1 MAMVLLVC
9 QGVAI
14 ASASGVSDAA
24 GARDAAATQGVT
36 DDDVAV
42 SEQPVRHT
50 VRFDANAADGG
61 SMEDV
66 VATSGGAGSTWSL
79 TLPACGYTRSGY
91 KFTGWSTTADGV
103 DVKDDAVTEQNEAT
117 PAIAVPD
124 KAALNGWN
132 YSLQENG
139 QDTTV
144 ALSGAVKGEILTLY
158 AQWAPENE
166 STDAFNPTDPTNDQ
180 DAVKDE
186 TPTPYA
192 QWAPEGESTGALN
205 PTDPKSDQAG
215 GAFGAGM
222 APLSARRFVSSPN
235 ALGSDAGSHF
245 HATITAGKTSYS
257 AGSTAIVSVK
267 YDIDPNSVHEDDYVT
282 VRIPQDIA
290 KSVRISV
297 SPQHFKQVVDNG
309 DGTYRLVFGPNAEAS
324 LTGSFS
330 AFVTTADVAT
340 ETSDDIEV
348 GGDALRITVIPT
360 GSAGGSSGTYTDAI
374 MKDAMDNGGKV
385 QYGDYDYSEGHGN
398 KAAQTGVY
406 DSTNDQ
412 SLKYRLYVN
421 QKMAWM
427 HDVTVVD
434 TLPDGMTFDTSHAI
448 EVVYKDNQ
456 EPVDPSQYSVSAEGN
471 KLTFSHPGSF
481 YRSIQINYWVIAKG
495 GENVKYTNRA
505 EINYKD
511 TNNKTYQEHRNYV
524 LQGNN
529 YSAASGEKS
538 VDKTIVSQDPAD
550 QWVTYT
556 FKFWNNNGF
565 QEGEIKLD
573 DQLQD
578 SRVKFLYA
586 EGNDKFDVSYDA
598 ATHTV
603 HIKNKT
609 AIGGDD
615 TEYVRFVVDFTDVPD
630 GTTVYNSVNGGNTT
644 KTLKMP
650 SVKFH
655 ATKTVDG
662 AAPNA
667 SLDGKFKFQLLDADG
682 NVLQTKANSGGDV
695 TFDAIEYKEGDI
707 GKTFTY
713 TVQETPSD
721 DADVANAYQL
731 DETKYTVQVVPT
743 KTTDAQGK
751 EVVVATPVITKNGSS
766 VDAMSFDNTS
776 KTGSLSISKVV
787 EGATAAAQGK
797 DFHLR
802 LSLKD
807 GSGNTLHGSYPYATY
822 DAQGNAVDG
831 ASGQVGDGGTISLKD
846 GQHVVLTGL
855 PANAAYEVQEVDVP
869 NGFTLTS
876 SEGTTGTITPEGS
889 SEASFRNAYKTY
901 GSVTLEATKVF
912 KGASL
917 ADGQFAFELRDAAG
931 HTMQTAHND
940 ANGKVTFSPI
950 SYSASDDGKTFTYRI
965 VEVND
970 GQPGVTYDTHTC
982 LVEVRV
988 ADDGAGNLTTT
999 TTYKTD
1005 SLFGLDG
1012 SNNTFTNTTASALP
1026 QTGGSGLGWPIG
1038 LGTLV
1043 FATALIVFWKKGG
1056 PSWLDSLKKGGD
1068 E

>member
-1 MAMVLLVC
+1 MVMALFVC

-14 ASASGVSDAA
+14 ASASSMPDTASLQDAVA
-24 GARDAAATQGVT
+24 SQGT
-36 DDDVAV
+36 TGGDVATPA
-42 SEQPVRHT
+42 QLARHT
-50 VRFDANAADGG
+50 VCFDANAASDG

-66 VATSGGAGSTWSL
+66 VATSEGTGGTWSL
-79 TLPACGYTRSGY
+79 ALPACGYTRPGY
-91 KFTGWSTTADGV
+91 RFVGWSTTADGA
-103 DVKDDAVTEQNEAT
+103 DVKDDAATEQNEAM

-124 KAALNGWN
+124 KAVLNGWS

-139 QDTTV
+139 QDATV
-144 ALSGAVKGEILTLY
+144 ALSDAVKDDTLTLY
-158 AQWAPENE
+158 AQWTPEDE
-166 STDAFNPTDPTNDQ
+166 SAAAIGPT
-180 DAVKDE
+180 
-186 TPTPYA
+186 
-192 QWAPEGESTGALN
+192 
-205 PTDPKSDQAG
+205 SDQAVG
-215 GAFGAGM
+215 VPGTGM
-222 APLSARRFVSSPN
+222 APLSTRRLASSPN
-235 ALGSDAGSHF
+235 ALGSDTSSHF
-245 HATITAGKTSYS
+245 HATITSGKTSYS

-267 YDIDPNSVHEDDYVT
+267 YDIDLNSVHEDDYVT

-330 AFVTTADVAT
+330 AFVTTADVTT

-360 GSAGGSSGTYTDAI
+360 GSAGGTSGTYTDAI

-385 QYGDYDYSEGHGN
+385 QYGDYDYSEGRGN
-398 KAAQTGVY
+398 NAAQTGVY
-406 DSTNDQ
+406 DSTSDQ

-448 EVVYKDNQ
+448 EVVYKDNHA
-456 EPVDPSQYSVSAEGN
+456 PVDPGQYSVSAEGN
-471 KLTFSHPGSF
+471 RLTFSHPGFF

-538 VDKTIVSQDPAD
+538 VDKTVVSQDPAD

-586 EGNDKFDVSYDA
+586 ESNDKFDVSYDPDA
-598 ATHTV
+598 HIV
-603 HIKNKT
+603 HIRNKQP
-609 AIGGDD
+609 ISGDD

-662 AAPNA
+662 AVPSV

-695 TFDAIEYKEGDI
+695 TFDAIEYKEEDL

-713 TVQETPSD
+713 TVREAQSD

-731 DETKYTVQVVPT
+731 DEATYTVQVVPT
-743 KTTDAQGK
+743 NTTDAQGK
-751 EVVVATPVITKNGSS
+751 EAVVATPVITKDGSS
-766 VDAMSFDNTS
+766 VDTMSFDNTS
-776 KTGSLSISKVV
+776 KTGSLGISKAV
-787 EGATAAAQGK
+787 EGATTSAQGK
-797 DFHLR
+797 DFHFK

-807 GSGNTLHGSYPYATY
+807 GSGNPLPGSYPYATY
-822 DAQGNAVDG
+822 DAQGNAVGG
-831 ASGQVGDGGTISLKD
+831 ASGQVGDGGTVSMKD
-846 GQHVVLTGL
+846 GQHVVLANL
-855 PANAAYEVQEVDVP
+855 PANATYEVQEIDVP
-869 NGFTLTS
+869 DGFTLAS
-876 SEGTTGTITPEGS
+876 SGGTTGTIALGDS
-889 SEASFRNAYKTY
+889 SEASFTNAYGTS
-901 GSVTLEATKVF
+901 GSISLEATKIL

-917 ADGQFAFELRDAAG
+917 ADGQFAFELRDAEG
-931 HTMQTAHND
+931 HTLQTAHND
-940 ANGKVTFSPI
+940 ANGMVAFSPI

-982 LVEVRV
+982 LVEVAV
-988 ADDGAGNLTTT
+988 ADDGTGNLTTT

-1005 SLFGLDG
+1005 SLFGLDT
-1012 SNNTFTNTTASALP
+1012 SNNTFTNTAASALP
-1026 QTGGSGLGWPIG
+1026 QTGGNGLGWPIG

-1043 FATALIVFWKKGG
+1043 LVTALVVFWRRDGLG
-1056 PSWLDSLKKGGD
+1056 WLDSLKKGDD

>member
-1 MAMVLLVC
+1 MVLVLFAC
-9 QGVAI
+9 QGATI
-14 ASASGVSDAA
+14 ASASGMLNTA
-24 GARDAAATQGVT
+24 G
-36 DDDVAV
+36 
-42 SEQPVRHT
+42 SEQGTATSDTDASAQSTKHT
-50 VRFDANAADGG
+50 VHFDANAASDG
-61 SMEDV
+61 SMEDA
-66 VATSGGAGSTWSL
+66 VATSEGMDGTWSL

-91 KFTGWSTTADGV
+91 RFAGWSTTADGS
-103 DVKDDAVTEQNEAT
+103 DVKDDAATEQNESM
-117 PAIAVPD
+117 PAITVPD
-124 KAALNGWN
+124 KAVLHGWS
-132 YSLQENG
+132 YDLQENG
-139 QDTTV
+139 HDTAV
-144 ALSGAVKGEILTLY
+144 ALSGAVRDETLTLY
-158 AQWAPENE
+158 AQWMPEDGSADTSS
-166 STDAFNPTDPTNDQ
+166 STGSTNDQ
-180 DAVKDE
+180 ADGVSG
-186 TPTPYA
+186 TRT
-192 QWAPEGESTGALN
+192 AP
-205 PTDPKSDQAG
+205 
-215 GAFGAGM
+215 
-222 APLSARRFVSSPN
+222 SARRRAASPN
-235 ALGSDAGSHF
+235 ALGSDASSHF
-245 HATITAGKTSYS
+245 HATITSSKTSYS

-267 YDIDPNSVHEDDYVT
+267 YDIDPHSVREDDYVT

-290 KSVRISV
+290 KNARISV

-330 AFVTTADVAT
+330 AFVTTADVTT

-385 QYGDYDYSEGHGN
+385 QYGDYDYSEGQGN
-398 KAAQTGVY
+398 NAAQIGVY
-406 DSTNDQ
+406 DSTSDQ

-448 EVVYKDNQ
+448 EVFYKDNHA
-456 EPVDPSQYSVSAEGN
+456 PVDPNQYSVSVDGN
-471 KLTFSHPGSF
+471 KLTFSHPGFF

-495 GENVKYTNRA
+495 GANVKYTNRA

-511 TNNKTYQEHRNYV
+511 TNNKIYQEHRNYV

-538 VDKTIVSQDPAD
+538 VDKTVVSQDPAD

-586 EGNDKFDVSYDA
+586 EGNDKFDVSYDPG
-598 ATHTV
+598 THVV
-603 HIKNKT
+603 HIRNKQP
-609 AIGGDD
+609 ISGDD

-662 AAPNA
+662 AAPIA
-667 SLDGKFKFQLLDADG
+667 SLDGKFKFQLLDVDG
-682 NVLQTKANSGGDV
+682 NVLQTKTNSGGDV

-713 TVQETPSD
+713 TVRENQSD
-721 DADVANAYQL
+721 DADVANAYQF
-731 DETKYTVQVVPT
+731 DESTYTVQVVPT

-751 EVVVATPVITKNGSS
+751 EVVVANPVITKEGSS
-766 VDAMSFDNTS
+766 VDTMSFDNTS
-776 KTGSLSISKVV
+776 KTGSLGISKAV

-797 DFHLR
+797 DFHFK

-807 GSGNTLHGSYPYATY
+807 GSGNPLPGSYSYTTY

-831 ASGQVGDGGTISLKD
+831 AAGHVGDDGTVSLKD
-846 GQHVVLTGL
+846 GQHIVLTTL
-855 PANAAYEVQEVDVP
+855 PVNATYEVQEVDMP
-869 NGFTLTS
+869 DGFTLAS
-876 SEGTTGTITPEGS
+876 SEGVTGIIALGDS
-889 SEASFRNAYKTY
+889 AEASFKNAYKTS
-901 GSVTLEATKVF
+901 GSISLEATKVF

-917 ADGQFAFELRDAAG
+917 ADGQFAFELRDAEG
-931 HTMQTAHND
+931 HTLQTAHND
-940 ANGKVTFSPI
+940 ANGMVAFSPI

-970 GQPGVTYDTHTC
+970 GQPGVTYDKHTC

-1005 SLFGLDG
+1005 SPFGLDT
-1012 SNNTFTNTTASALP
+1012 SNNTFTNTAASALP
-1026 QTGGSGLGWPIG
+1026 ETGGSGLGWSIG

-1043 FATALIVFWKKGG
+1043 LMAALIVFWRRDGL
-1056 PSWLDSLKKGGD
+1056 SWLDSLKRGD
-1068 E
+1068 DE